1 MNKVNRLTHNIRP
14 YRSASS
20 QTKKTAQFDCRNTF
34 VRHSDKTTNRRTY
47 RRLPPPPLLTVSEL
61 RLEMVRDNA
70 EIYRP
75 VLTMDPGTASGQRRP
90 RLKLYCTVL
99 VLYCTVLYCTASGQR
114 RGRPRLKPQQ
124 IRRSGHQVRRNILV
138 RAVAISNCA

>member
-75 VLTMDPGTASGQRRP
+75 VLTMDPGTDSGQRRP

-99 VLYCTVLYCTASGQR
+99 NCTVLYCTARDSGGADR
-114 RGRPRLKPQQ
+114 D
-124 IRRSGHQVRRNILV
+124 
-138 RAVAISNCA
+138 